1 MARILITGAKGGLG
15 AHITHAFLDRGDTV
29 IGSSR
34 SIAQSDF
41 PSDRFVAVAADLW
54 NPEQASRLAA
64 AAAPVDVLIHV
75 AGGFAGGQ
83 PIHETTDDVW
93 EQMLLMNFGSA
104 VRIFRPVIAQMRQAG
119 RGRIVAI
126 GSRAAMY
133 PAANI
138 AAYSASK
145 AALLSLVQ
153 TAALENKDAGITVNA
168 ILPAT
173 MDTPNNTPDPRNVS
187 AKRIAELAV
196 YLTTE
201 AAADITGAAIPV
213 YGAQL

>member
-1 MARILITGAKGGLG
+1 MSRILITGANGGLG
-15 AHITHAFLDRGDTV
+15 AHIVRAFQDRGDTV
-29 IGSSR
+29 ITSSR
-34 SIAQSDF
+34 SAGI
-41 PSDRFVAVAADLW
+41 AADLTKAGDAQRVAD
-54 NPEQASRLAA
+54 EAGGIDA
-64 AAAPVDVLIHV
+64 LIHV

-83 PIHETTDDVW
+83 PIHETDEAVW
-93 EQMLLMNFGSA
+93 TQMLNLNLMAA
-104 VRIFRPVIAQMRQAG
+104 VHMFKAVIPRMRQAG

-126 GSRAAMY
+126 GSRAGQH
-133 PAANI
+133 PAATI

-187 AKRIAELAV
+187 AARIAEICV
-196 YLTTE
+196 FLTTE
-201 AAADITGAAIPV
+201 SAADITGAAIPV